1 MGEMFAKCVVQLL
14 RGCQSNFSVN
24 RMVVR
29 WVLTE
34 DVNMKKVWYS
44 GLHCLY
50 LMCKFGFWGL
60 AMPCVEVLPEFQN
73 YIIVSILK
81 MNDLEDAVFYSIGL
95 VGVLNMVLCKALF
108 LILSG
113 AVNPLQSL

>member
-1 MGEMFAKCVVQLL
+1 M
-14 RGCQSNFSVN
+14 N

-34 DVNMKKVWYS
+34 DMNMKKVCDS
-44 GLHCLY
+44 GFHCLY

-73 YIIVSILK
+73 CITVNILK
-81 MNDLEDAVFYSIGL
+81 MKDLEDAVFYSVGL
-95 VGVLNMVLCKALF
+95 VGVWNMVLCKAVF
-108 LILSG
+108 LIISG
-113 AVNPLQSL
+113 TVNPLQSL

>member
-1 MGEMFAKCVVQLL
+1 MAEMFAKCVVQLC

-34 DVNMKKVWYS
+34 DVNMKVWYR
-44 GLHCLY
+44 GLHFLY
-50 LMCKFGFWGL
+50 LMCTFGFWGL
-60 AMPCVEVLPEFQN
+60 AMPYVEVLPEFQN
-73 YIIVSILK
+73 YITFIILK

-95 VGVLNMVLCKALF
+95 VGVWNMVLCKALY
-108 LILSG
+108 LILFG
-113 AVNPLQSL
+113 TVNPLQSL